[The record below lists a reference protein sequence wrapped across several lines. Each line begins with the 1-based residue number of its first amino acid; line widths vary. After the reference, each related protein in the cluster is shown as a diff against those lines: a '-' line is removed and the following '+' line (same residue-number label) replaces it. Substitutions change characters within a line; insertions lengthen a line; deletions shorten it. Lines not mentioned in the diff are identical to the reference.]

1 MPKITIDGADYHSED
16 LSEKGKSQL
25 ESLQF
30 LEGQMKK
37 IEHEIAIYQT
47 AKTAYSNALKGE
59 IERLGLKP
67 VTD

>member
-37 IEHEIAIYQT
+37 IEHEIEFYC
-47 AKTAYSNALKGE
+47 
-59 IERLGLKP
+59 
-67 VTD
+67 